1 MSASR
6 RARAAL
12 SCAAMGRSFELRHK
26 TALVTG
32 ASSGIGRAIAEVL
45 ARDVGT
51 LVLVARRRD
60 RLEALAKVLG
70 ARHPGLRVMVR
81 AVDLADRGATSGFMD
96 TLEVEGV
103 AIDLLVNNAGFGDR
117 GLLDTRPW
125 AKIEALLQLNVVAAT
140 YLIHRLLPGMI
151 TRGSGGI
158 LNVGSVAGIV
168 SKPGSAV
175 YGASKAYLN
184 ALSEALHS
192 ELASTGV
199 VVTAVLPGPVPTEFG
214 DMAAKLDATPVGASN
229 GGEAASAEGRA
240 EGHAGAERR
249 DPIKLP
255 NMLVV
260 SAEACAE
267 EAVKALCKGRARVVP
282 GGPVKA
288 MAAVMDNLPRPVLR
302 SVLARA
308 AAKMRG

>member
-1 MSASR
+1 M
-6 RARAAL
+6 
-12 SCAAMGRSFELRHK
+12 
-26 TALVTG
+26 
-32 ASSGIGRAIAEVL
+32 
-45 ARDVGT
+45 
-51 LVLVARRRD
+51 
-60 RLEALAKVLG
+60 LG

-81 AVDLADRGATSGFMD
+81 AVDLADQAATSGFLD

-125 AKIEALLQLNVVAAT
+125 AKIEALLRLNVVAAT

-151 TRGSGGI
+151 ARGSGGI

-184 ALSEALHS
+184 ALSEALHA

-214 DMAAKLDATPVGASN
+214 DMAAKLDATPVGTAS
-229 GGEAASAEGRA
+229 GEEAASAGEA
-240 EGHAGAERR
+240 AKAERR

-255 NMLVV
+255 NVLVV

-267 EAVKALCKGRARVVP
+267 EAVRALREGRARVVP
-282 GGPVKA
+282 GGPVKV
-288 MAAVMDNLPRPVLR
+288 MAAVMDNLPRPMLR
-302 SVLARA
+302 TVLARA